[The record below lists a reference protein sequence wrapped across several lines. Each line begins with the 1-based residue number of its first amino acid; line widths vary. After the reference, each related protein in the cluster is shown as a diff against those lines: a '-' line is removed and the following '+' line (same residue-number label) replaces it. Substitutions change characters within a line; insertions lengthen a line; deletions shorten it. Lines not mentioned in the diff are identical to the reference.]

1 LLGVPVRGRSDA
13 GSGAARR
20 NSCATLV
27 TQPCA
32 ARAEYRR
39 VAAERGQAAIE
50 LLVAVVL
57 LAVAT
62 AAGWQVARVGHAGAT
77 AANAARVAARAATV
91 GSDPVV
97 AARSALPRRL
107 RRTLR
112 VRVRQG
118 RVELRVTVPVL
129 GGIGRVAVSGRAAM
143 YGALR

>member
-1 LLGVPVRGRSDA
+1 M
-13 GSGAARR
+13 AA
-20 NSCATLV
+20 
-27 TQPCA
+27 Q
-32 ARAEYRR
+32 
-39 VAAERGQAAIE
+39 RGQAAIE

-62 AAGWQVARVGHAGAT
+62 AAGWQVARGGHAGAT

-97 AARSALPRRL
+97 AARSALPRQL